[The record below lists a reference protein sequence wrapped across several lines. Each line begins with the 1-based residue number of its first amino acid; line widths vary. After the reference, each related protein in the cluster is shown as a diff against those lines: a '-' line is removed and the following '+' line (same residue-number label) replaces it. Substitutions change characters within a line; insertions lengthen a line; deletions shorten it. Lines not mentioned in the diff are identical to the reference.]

1 MITETD
7 LDWVRTQIPSYH
19 DAKRLPHVL
28 AVEKATAELCSFLGI
43 DEDTCRSLRFA
54 ALMHDCTKNWTAEKH
69 LNYLKAKGLAVSED
83 MRRSKKTL
91 HQTSGAIYAFEL
103 YPDLMDET
111 AFSAISKHTTAGE
124 MSTEDA
130 VLFLADYIE
139 ETRTFPDCVTLR
151 GYFHELVRSSSDTP
165 EIILARTMLY
175 ALDMTITD
183 LIKNGKYINRDTVF
197 ARNFY
202 LLITGE
208 TQSWKQKT

>member
-1 MITETD
+1 MINEEE
-7 LDWVRTQIPSYH
+7 LERVRSEITRYH
-19 DAKRLPHVL
+19 DQKRIPHVMG
-28 AVEKATAELCSFLGI
+28 VEKACCELCAFLGL
-43 DEDTCRSLRFA
+43 DGNTALSLRFA
-54 ALMHDCTKNWTAEKH
+54 ALMHDCTKNWKTEKH
-69 LNYLKAKGLAVSED
+69 LMYLKNKGVFISED
-83 MRRSKKTL
+83 MLRSEKTL
-91 HQTSGAIYAFEL
+91 HQLSGAYFTREIYPVFT
-103 YPDLMDET
+103 DET
-111 AFSAISKHTTAGE
+111 VFSAISKHTTGGR
-124 MSTEDA
+124 MTICDA

-208 TQSWKQKT
+208 TQSWKQKK